1 MNQVEEADTDTL
13 SHEAM
18 DKTIPVKES
27 QKQDAQG
34 DSEPECPN
42 CGSRKIR
49 ESEGE
54 LYCQN
59 CGTVLKEQ
67 TVDTSKEWRAF
78 NEEERSEKARVGSPI
93 TYTKADKGMGTKI
106 GHNAEMNQVS
116 GDKRTQYYRMRKWDK
131 RLGNSKSRGLQE
143 ALSQL
148 KRISSDLNLP
158 ESVYE
163 EAARLTEKAQEE
175 GIIQGRGIDA
185 TVGAIVYLVARKQ
198 EVPRTLDEVAAQV
211 PIKKRKLGKTY
222 RHTARELGMQIKPGK
237 PEDFIPRYTSEL
249 GLPGEVQATA
259 RNIIEQARKEEA
271 LAGRS
276 PTGMVAAALY
286 IAAKLEDQET
296 TQREIANHV
305 GVTSVTVRK
314 NYKDL
319 VEALGIEERLE
330 KT

>member
-1 MNQVEEADTDTL
+1 MAQVEEADSDTL
-13 SHEAM
+13 SYEAVEG
-18 DKTIPVKES
+18 TIPVKES
-27 QKQDAQG
+27 QKQEVEGED
-34 DSEPECPN
+34 ELECPN
-42 CGSRKIR
+42 CGSNRIV

-59 CGTVLKEQ
+59 CGTVIEEE
-67 TVDTSKEWRAF
+67 VIDTSKEWRAF

-163 EAARLTEKAQEE
+163 EAARLAEKAQEE

-222 RHTARELGMQIKPGK
+222 RHAARELGMQIKPGK

-249 GLPGEVQATA
+249 GLPGEVQARA
-259 RNIIEQARKEEA
+259 RRVVEKAREEEA
-271 LAGRS
+271 MAGRS

-286 IAAKLEDQET
+286 IAAKLEGEEL
-296 TQREIANHV
+296 TQRKIANHV

-319 VEALGIEERLE
+319 VEALGIEEELE
-330 KT
+330 KA